1 MRISAPSAFIFPA
14 RSGIHFLV
22 ALSIL
27 TALISGCKTRK
38 QVADS
43 YKYLIKEDNKTP
55 VDSAVVAPPIKPMK
69 ILSSNASVNL
79 ALAEADHYLGTPYR
93 HGGIS
98 TNGIDC
104 SGLAHKSYL
113 AAGITL
119 PRSTGDQAKMGV
131 EVKRSELEPGD
142 LLFFSNDANKSIDHV
157 GIVHT
162 IEGPAVTFIHSSTSK
177 GVRYDRLDEGYWK
190 DRLITARRI
199 AK

>member
-1 MRISAPSAFIFPA
+1 MHSSAPSFFALHA
-14 RSGIHFLV
+14 RSGLSFLV
-22 ALSIL
+22 LLSIL
-27 TALISGCKTRK
+27 TTLSSGCKTRK

-43 YKYLIKEDNKTP
+43 YKYLIKEENKTP
-55 VDSAVVAPPIKPMK
+55 VDSAAVPAIKPMK
-69 ILSSNASVNL
+69 IVSKNASVNL

-119 PRSTGDQAKMGV
+119 PRSTGDQAKVGE
-131 EVKRSELEPGD
+131 EVKRSDLEPGD
-142 LLFFSNDANKSIDHV
+142 LLFFSNDANQSIEHV

-162 IEGPAVTFIHSSTSK
+162 IEGEAVTFIHSSTSK
-177 GVRYDRLDEGYWK
+177 GVRYDRLDVGYWK
-190 DRLITARRI
+190 DRLITARRV